1 MLLLPLRVLAP
12 VLVACTALLAVPAHG
27 ADGSLVSIRVE
38 PAAGAATP
46 LPPPALVG
54 GVAVPLGADLG
65 TVPLPALP
73 ADFRP
78 AAGAV
83 VARDGLFYAAG
94 VDASGRPALWRFA
107 GGAWTKRAA
116 PPLPVL
122 AGAARPLGQAHLLF
136 AARDDSGTLRYLT
149 YQNIIDTWADLG
161 PVPLPGPAQALAPAP
176 AGFDVRV
183 VAAAGEAA
191 TFRATVVMSKRALH
205 AIDWVLIV
213 AYLAF
218 SAGIGLWFYLRE
230 KKSSNT
236 DFFLG
241 GRSIP
246 WWAAGLSL
254 YATGTSAIS
263 YIAIPAYSFAT
274 NWQLLGQ
281 NVVGLATTAFVAIWI
296 VPMIRRLDVMSVY
309 HYLEMRFHPSIR
321 VLASALNIVIQ
332 LGGRMSVVLF
342 LPSLALSAVTGLD
355 VVWSILLMGV
365 VTIAYTLLG
374 GMKAVIWTDVLQV
387 FVMLGGAFVAIGYVV
402 YRIDGGLGEF
412 LRLAAEGEKLRTF
425 DWSFDL
431 KAATMWG
438 FIFLAV
444 LNVITYPQDQVMMQ
458 RVLSTKSAREAGWSM
473 WTLAAVVVPGA
484 LTFFAI
490 GTALYV
496 FYKQHPEAMNPL
508 LSVDATFPH
517 FIAAELPVGVTGLI
531 IAGIFAASMSTLSS
545 CMNSV
550 ATLATVDF
558 YDRFARNP
566 DPRRSVRLAEVFTVL
581 AGVIGIGTALTLALI
596 DIKSAL
602 DKSFEL
608 VSLLGGGFAG
618 CYGLGMFTRRANW
631 QGAVIGVAASLVL
644 TFLAWRLELVHSVFY
659 LAIAIFTCLLFG
671 YVGSL
676 CFPAPTGSLKGLTIF
691 DPLKPD
697 DSRPA

>member
-1 MLLLPLRVLAP
+1 MLPRPLRRLALALAACAALSTP
-12 VLVACTALLAVPAHG
+12 ALVAEDT
-27 ADGSLVSIRVE
+27 SLVSIRVE
-38 PAAGAATP
+38 PAPTAA
-46 LPPPALVG
+46 PPPAPVRVA
-54 GVAVPLGADLG
+54 GVEVPLGADLA
-65 TVPLPALP
+65 TLPLPALP
-73 ADFRP
+73 AGFRP

-94 VDASGRPALWRFA
+94 TDAAGRPALWRFA
-107 GGAWTKRAA
+107 AGAWTARTA
-116 PPLPVL
+116 PPLAVL
-122 AGAARPLGQAHLLF
+122 PGGSRPLGQAHLLF
-136 AARDDSGTLRYLT
+136 AARGAGGELRYLT
-149 YQNIIDTWADLG
+149 YQSIIDAWADLG
-161 PVPLPGPAQALAPAP
+161 AVAVPGPVESLTPAP
-176 AGFDVRV
+176 SGFDLR
-183 VAAAGEAA
+183 VAAPGAAAA
-191 TFRATVVMSKRALH
+191 TFRATVVMTKRALH

-213 AYLAF
+213 VYLAF

-230 KKSSNT
+230 KKSNNT

-241 GRSIP
+241 GRNIP

-281 NVVGLATTAFVAIWI
+281 NVVGLATTAFVAVWI

-402 YRIDGGLGEF
+402 FRIDGGLPEF
-412 LRLAAEGEKLRTF
+412 LRIAAEGDKLRTF

-550 ATLATVDF
+550 ATLLTVDF
-558 YDRFARNP
+558 VDRFATRR
-566 DPRRSVRLAEVFTVL
+566 DERRSVRLAEIFTVV
-581 AGVIGIGTALTLALI
+581 AGVIGIGTALTLAFI

-608 VSLLGGGFAG
+608 ASLLGGGFAG

-631 QGAVIGVAASLVL
+631 QGAVIGVVASLIL
-644 TFLAWRLELVHSVFY
+644 TFVAWQFQLVHSVFY
-659 LAIAIFTCLLFG
+659 MAISIFTCLVFG

-676 CFPAPTGSLKGLTIF
+676 FFPAPTQSLRGLTIF
-691 DPLKPD
+691 DPMDRKE
-697 DSRPA
+697 PAGG